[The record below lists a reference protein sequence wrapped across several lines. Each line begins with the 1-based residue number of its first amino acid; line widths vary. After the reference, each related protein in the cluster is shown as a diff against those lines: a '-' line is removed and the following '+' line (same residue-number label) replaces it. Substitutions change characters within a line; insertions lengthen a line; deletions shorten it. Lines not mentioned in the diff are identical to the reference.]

1 MACNNGHDG
10 GISGDDGFSNGRPS
24 GGVARSDGV
33 IAMAPMALLMMAMMV
48 FERNLSVWFS
58 SITRGNVRPNLF
70 GRNVASGSLA
80 R

>member
-10 GISGDDGFSNGRPS
+10 GCISGDDGFSNGRPN
-24 GGVARSDGV
+24 GGVACGDGV
-33 IAMAPMALLMMAMMV
+33 IAMAPMALLMMV
-48 FERNLSVWFS
+48 FERNWSVWFS

-80 R
+80 RR